1 MSTSDSHKEVP
12 MGGPGFS
19 EFIILILMAIAGAMF
34 MVVMIGVGVALGFR
48 WGSRW
53 LLEEIYTN
61 LKFERWLKR
70 VLNTSEKS
78 DP

>member
-1 MSTSDSHKEVP
+1 